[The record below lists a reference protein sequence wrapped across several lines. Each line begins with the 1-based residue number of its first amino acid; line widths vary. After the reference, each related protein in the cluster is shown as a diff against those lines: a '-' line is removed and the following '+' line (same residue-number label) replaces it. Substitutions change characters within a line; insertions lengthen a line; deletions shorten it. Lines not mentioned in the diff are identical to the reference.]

1 MILDRPSSVDDAIGA
16 LLGDPAITR
25 LLAAHRVIEPQPPRY
40 APWPEGLDPRLV
52 DALRGRGFEALY
64 THQAAAV
71 ESVRARRNVCV
82 VTPTASGKTLC
93 YNLPVIDAVARDE
106 AARALYLF
114 PTKALA
120 ADQLVELRALAEAA
134 DIPLKTH
141 TYDGDTPTA
150 IRSVVRSAGQVAITN
165 PDMLHS
171 AILPHHTKWFKL
183 FENLQF
189 VVIDELHTYRGL
201 FGSHV
206 ANVIRR
212 LRRVCRHYGA
222 DPVFICASATIA
234 NPGELAER
242 LLEAPVDVIDESGAP
257 RGRKH
262 ILVVNP
268 PVANPQLGIRGSA
281 LLTGQLLAERL
292 IGGGVQTIAFA
303 SSRTQVEVLTTYLRE
318 TFEPPPGHPHTI
330 RGYRGGYLPNQRH
343 EIEARPARRPG
354 ARRGRHQRA
363 GAGDRHRQ
371 PGRGHQRRL
380 PRHHRLD
387 LAADGTLRPAIGHQ
401 PGRAG
406 LLIGAHRP
414 VPGRASGVPVRH
426 ARRSTAWSTRT
437 TCTSCSTTC
446 ARPASS
452 CRCPPPSASGS
463 RRRRPCSTCW
473 RRTATSAMPMTTAT
487 TGATTTSRP
496 ATSACARGAPENV
509 VIVDTTGDR
518 HRVLGEVDLFAA
530 PLLVHEKA
538 IYIHEGVQHHVD
550 RLDWD
555 ERKAYV
561 TRTDVDY
568 YTDADLGITLKVL
581 EVFEEADERPA
592 GKRQRGEVMVAWKV
606 TMFKKLKFHTH
617 ENVGWGSISI
627 PEQEMHTT
635 ATLAGAAGGAG
646 EPIRPRHAGRRPHRA
661 RAGGAHHRLPAA
673 DVRPARPGRA
683 GAGAGTVHRPADALP
698 LRRDARRRRPDRAAL
713 HAHRLSL
720 IRTSRQAV
728 ESCPCADGCPACVG
742 PAIEVGRRGKQ
753 VVVELLSAL
762 MAEPAVAARSLAD
775 RLASFRQPVAR
786 PAVVRED
793 RLELLARW
801 FGARTLV
808 VEDGR
813 ALVVERQLPLPAE
826 VSRAV
831 AERPAAAYFD
841 TETTGLSTGAGH
853 GHLPRRRGTGA
864 TATPWSCASTCSP
877 TTRTS
882 DRCCARWPPTW
893 PPPIAWSPTTGA
905 PSTCRCWPRA

>member
-40 APWPEGLDPRLV
+40 APWPAGLDSRLV

-212 LRRVCRHYGA
+212 LRRGCRHSGA
-222 DPVFICASATIA
+222 APSFTCASAPIA
-234 NPGELAER
+234 NPGERAER
-242 LLEAPVDVIDESGAP
+242 LLEAPVDVITESGAP

-292 IGGGVQTIAFA
+292 IGGGVQTITFA
-303 SSRTQVEVLTTYLRE
+303 SSRTQVEVLTTYLQE
-318 TFEPPPGHPHTI
+318 TFEPAPGHPHTI

-343 EIEARPARRPG
+343 EIETGLRDGRVRGVVATNALELGIDIGSLDAAISVGYPGTIASTWQQMGRSGRRSG
-354 ARRGRHQRA
+354 TS
-363 GAGDRHRQ
+363 
-371 PGRGHQRRL
+371 
-380 PRHHRLD
+380 
-387 LAADGTLRPAIGHQ
+387 LAALVCSSAPIDQFLAAHPEYLFDSSPEHGLVNPDNLHVLLNHLRA
-401 PGRAG
+401 ASFE
-406 LLIGAHRP
+406 LP
-414 VPGRASGVPVRH
+414 VPASERFGIEETPTLLDVLEEDGYLRH
-426 ARRSTAWSTRT
+426 ADDDRYYWSHDNF
-437 TCTSCSTTC
+437 
-446 ARPASS
+446 PASDFS
-452 CRCPPPSASGS
+452 LRS
-463 RRRRPCSTCW
+463 
-473 RRTATSAMPMTTAT
+473 
-487 TGATTTSRP
+487 
-496 ATSACARGAPENV
+496 GAPENV
-509 VIVDTTGDR
+509 VIVDTTGER

-635 ATLAGAAGGAG
+635 ATWLVPPAELVNRYDRDTLDGALIGLARVARTTGALLLMCDPRDLGVLAQVQAPFTGQPTLYLYDATPGGVG
-646 EPIRPRHAGRRPHRA
+646 LTE
-661 RAGGAHHRLPAA
+661 RLYTLTPE
-673 DVRPARPGRA
+673 
-683 GAGAGTVHRPADALP
+683 
-698 LRRDARRRRPDRAAL
+698 
-713 HAHRLSL
+713 L

-728 ESCPCADGCPACVG
+728 ESCPCTDGCPACVG

-762 MAEPAVAARSLAD
+762 
-775 RLASFRQPVAR
+775 
-786 PAVVRED
+786 
-793 RLELLARW
+793 
-801 FGARTLV
+801 
-808 VEDGR
+808 DG
-813 ALVVERQLPLPAE
+813 
-826 VSRAV
+826 
-831 AERPAAAYFD
+831 
-841 TETTGLSTGAGH
+841 
-853 GHLPRRRGTGA
+853 
-864 TATPWSCASTCSP
+864 
-877 TTRTS
+877 
-882 DRCCARWPPTW
+882 
-893 PPPIAWSPTTGA
+893 
-905 PSTCRCWPRA
+905 

>member
-40 APWPEGLDPRLV
+40 APWPEGLDSRLV

-222 DPVFICASATIA
+222 DPIFICASATIA

-242 LLEAPVDVIDESGAP
+242 LLEAPVDVITESGAP

-303 SSRTQVEVLTTYLRE
+303 SSRTQVEVLTTYLQE
-318 TFEPPPGHPHTI
+318 TFEPAPGHPHTI

-343 EIEARPARRPG
+343 EIEAGLRDGRVRGVVATNALELGIDIGSLDAAISVGYPGTIASTWQQMGRSGRRSG
-354 ARRGRHQRA
+354 TS
-363 GAGDRHRQ
+363 
-371 PGRGHQRRL
+371 
-380 PRHHRLD
+380 
-387 LAADGTLRPAIGHQ
+387 LAALVCSSAPIDQFLAAHPEYLFDSSPEHGLVNPDNLHVLLNHLRA
-401 PGRAG
+401 ASFE
-406 LLIGAHRP
+406 LP
-414 VPGRASGVPVRH
+414 VPASERFGIEETPTLLDVLEEDGYLRH
-426 ARRSTAWSTRT
+426 ADDDRYYWSHDNF
-437 TCTSCSTTC
+437 
-446 ARPASS
+446 PASDFS
-452 CRCPPPSASGS
+452 LRS
-463 RRRRPCSTCW
+463 
-473 RRTATSAMPMTTAT
+473 
-487 TGATTTSRP
+487 
-496 ATSACARGAPENV
+496 GAPENV
-509 VIVDTTGDR
+509 VIVDTTGER

-635 ATLAGAAGGAG
+635 ATWLVPPAELVNRYDRDTLDGALIGLARVARTTGALLLMCDPRDLGVLAQVQAPFTGQPTLYLYDATPGGVG
-646 EPIRPRHAGRRPHRA
+646 LTE
-661 RAGGAHHRLPAA
+661 RLYTLTPE
-673 DVRPARPGRA
+673 
-683 GAGAGTVHRPADALP
+683 
-698 LRRDARRRRPDRAAL
+698 
-713 HAHRLSL
+713 L

-728 ESCPCADGCPACVG
+728 ESCPCTDGCPACVG

-762 MAEPAVAARSLAD
+762 
-775 RLASFRQPVAR
+775 
-786 PAVVRED
+786 
-793 RLELLARW
+793 
-801 FGARTLV
+801 
-808 VEDGR
+808 DG
-813 ALVVERQLPLPAE
+813 
-826 VSRAV
+826 
-831 AERPAAAYFD
+831 
-841 TETTGLSTGAGH
+841 
-853 GHLPRRRGTGA
+853 
-864 TATPWSCASTCSP
+864 
-877 TTRTS
+877 
-882 DRCCARWPPTW
+882 
-893 PPPIAWSPTTGA
+893 
-905 PSTCRCWPRA
+905 

>member
-1 MILDRPSSVDDAIGA
+1 MILDRPTSVDDTIGA
-16 LLGDPAITR
+16 LLGDPAIAR
-25 LLAAHRVIEPQPPRY
+25 LLTAHRVLEPQPPRY
-40 APWPEGLDPRLV
+40 APWPAGLDPRLV
-52 DALRGRGFEALY
+52 EALRGRGFEALY
-64 THQAAAV
+64 THQAVAV
-71 ESVRARRNVCV
+71 EAVRAGRNVCV

-93 YNLPVIDAVARDE
+93 YNLPVVDAVARDE

-183 FENLQF
+183 FENLRF

-212 LRRVCRHYGA
+212 LRRVCQHYGA

-242 LLEAPVDVIDESGAP
+242 LLEAPVEVIDESGAP

-303 SSRTQVEVLTTYLRE
+303 SSRTQVEVLTSYLQE

-343 EIEARPARRPG
+343 EIEAGLRDGRVRGVVATNALELGIDIGSLDAAISVGYPGTIASTWQQMGRSGRRSG
-354 ARRGRHQRA
+354 TS
-363 GAGDRHRQ
+363 
-371 PGRGHQRRL
+371 
-380 PRHHRLD
+380 
-387 LAADGTLRPAIGHQ
+387 LAALVCSSAPIDQFLASHPEYLFDSSPEHGLVNPDNLHVLLNHLRA
-401 PGRAG
+401 ASFE
-406 LLIGAHRP
+406 LP
-414 VPGRASGVPVRH
+414 VPATERFGIEETPTLLDVLEEDGYLRH
-426 ARRSTAWSTRT
+426 ADDDRYYWSHDNF
-437 TCTSCSTTC
+437 
-446 ARPASS
+446 PASDFGLRS
-452 CRCPPPSASGS
+452 
-463 RRRRPCSTCW
+463 
-473 RRTATSAMPMTTAT
+473 
-487 TGATTTSRP
+487 
-496 ATSACARGAPENV
+496 GAPENV

-581 EVFEEADERPA
+581 EVFEEADEAPA

-635 ATLAGAAGGAG
+635 ATWLVPPAEVVNRYDRDTLDGALIGLA
-646 EPIRPRHAGRRPHRA
+646 RVA
-661 RAGGAHHRLPAA
+661 R
-673 DVRPARPGRA
+673 
-683 GAGAGTVHRPADALP
+683 TT
-698 LRRDARRRRPDRAAL
+698 AAL
-713 HAHRLSL
+713 LLMCDPRDLGVLAQVQAPFTGQPTLYLYDATPGGVGLTERLYTLTADL
-720 IRTSRQAV
+720 IRASRQAV
-728 ESCPCADGCPACVG
+728 ESCPCADGCPA
-742 PAIEVGRRGKQ
+742 
-753 VVVELLSAL
+753 
-762 MAEPAVAARSLAD
+762 
-775 RLASFRQPVAR
+775 
-786 PAVVRED
+786 
-793 RLELLARW
+793 
-801 FGARTLV
+801 
-808 VEDGR
+808 
-813 ALVVERQLPLPAE
+813 
-826 VSRAV
+826 
-831 AERPAAAYFD
+831 
-841 TETTGLSTGAGH
+841 
-853 GHLPRRRGTGA
+853 
-864 TATPWSCASTCSP
+864 
-877 TTRTS
+877 
-882 DRCCARWPPTW
+882 
-893 PPPIAWSPTTGA
+893 
-905 PSTCRCWPRA
+905 